1 MSCRTGSKVE
11 YRRFEEGFGEGGVD
25 IAVEDLYTLVAYA
38 KKRR

>member
-25 IAVEDLYTLVAYA
+25 IAEDLYTLVAYA